1 MTDQETI
8 TIVYDRIKHVPG
20 KRAILFFFDEDS
32 VWIPKSQITD
42 IDEEANTVEIP
53 LWLAEEKEIEDY
65 EY

>member
-8 TIVYDRIKHVPG
+8 TVVYDWIDHTTDK
-20 KRAILFFFDEDS
+20 AILFFFGDDEI
-32 VWIPKSQITD
+32 WLPKSQITD
-42 IDEEANTVEIP
+42 LDEVANTVEIP